1 MEGLSGLFKKEN
13 MGELALAILLIVYLV
28 LGFRTPDVVAGMVD
42 TLLGKIVMFVVVIY
56 LFLHANPL
64 LAVLALFVA
73 FDLMRR
79 SSVATGIDALQKF
92 APSEE
97 KRSSQF
103 TAYNQF
109 PYTLEQEVV
118 AKMAPMVSAGS
129 SLTQASY
136 KPLLDNLY
144 DASPVNKM
152 N

>member
-1 MEGLSGLFKKEN
+1 

-28 LGFRTPDVVAGMVD
+28 LGFRTPDAIAGMVD
-42 TLLGKIVMFVVVIY
+42 TLVGKIVMFVIVIF
-56 LFLHANPL
+56 LFLHVNPL

-97 KRSSQF
+97 KRTSQF

-136 KPLLDNLY
+136 KPMLDNLY
-144 DASPVNKM
+144 DASPVTKM